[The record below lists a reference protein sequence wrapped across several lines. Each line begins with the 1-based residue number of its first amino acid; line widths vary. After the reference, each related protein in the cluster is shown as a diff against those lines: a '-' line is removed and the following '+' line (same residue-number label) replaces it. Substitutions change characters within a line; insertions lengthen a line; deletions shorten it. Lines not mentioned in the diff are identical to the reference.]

1 MTGCLNETTLQAWLD
16 GELSPEAS
24 AAVHS
29 HVSACSV
36 CAADASAARKTLALA
51 DSGWKAELPAV
62 APTARL
68 RARLQARLEGGSVA
82 SPEATGFPGGLNML
96 PRWGIAAAIV
106 VLGIAT
112 AAIVG
117 TRSPQPTTP
126 VLTDSSPKSV
136 GSQGR
141 PSAQRRPTGIESET
155 TRHLEQTQQLLRSI
169 RNADSDGVF
178 DVAYEL
184 ELSRDLLSR
193 NRLLRRRAA
202 QKDDTGAEK
211 VLVHVEPILLDIAN
225 LSDMPV
231 PDEINSLK
239 EMIRAEGII
248 GELQRYAARVGL

>member
-1 MTGCLNETTLQAWLD
+1 MTGCLNQATLQTWLD

-24 AAVHS
+24 AAVQA
-29 HVSACSV
+29 HVSACSD
-36 CAADASAARKTLALA
+36 CAANAKAAGQALSLA
-51 DSGWKAELPAV
+51 DRGWEAGLPAV

-68 RARLQARLEGGSVA
+68 RARVDAGVETSMEGGW
-82 SPEATGFPGGLNML
+82 LNVV

-106 VLGIAT
+106 VLGMAT

-117 TRSPQPTTP
+117 TRSPEPPNQ
-126 VLTDSSPKSV
+126 VLVDALPKSA

-141 PSAQRRPTGIESET
+141 ASARRRPTGIESET

-169 RNADSDGVF
+169 RNADAAGVF

-184 ELSRDLLSR
+184 ELSRDLLNR

-202 QKDDTGAEK
+202 QKEDKGAEK

-231 PDEINSLK
+231 PDQINSIQ
-239 EMIRAEGII
+239 EMIRAQSII
-248 GELQRYAARVGL
+248 AELQRYATRVGS